1 MIKLIDEYG
10 DHFANIHDVMA
21 YHTIHLK
28 RSQYETLNGM
38 DWDLDEGNPD
48 VSIFHVITKHG
59 NAFIFGSH
67 RSEEAHVME
76 VLDSCISV
84 RKNETFEL
92 DVERP
97 EVKVFMSGEEFRQTV
112 VDIVPDDY
120 TVSETYVD
128 FGVKVRPTFLAKIGL
143 YPTTD
148 AALDDMERN
157 FPDGGEW
164 FVSIKANK
172 DGDAY
177 GEVWPHDDYR
187 GDIPN
192 MEFEFSGSCLKEIK
206 QWADGIRRNS

>member
-28 RSQYETLNGM
+28 RSQYEALNGM
-38 DWDLDEGNPD
+38 DWDIDEGNPD

-59 NAFIFGSH
+59 NAFVFGLP
-67 RSEEAHVME
+67 RSKDAHVME
-76 VLDSCISV
+76 VLDSCMSV
-84 RKNETFEL
+84 RKYETFEL

-97 EVKVFMSGEEFRQTV
+97 EVKVFLTREEFRQTV

-120 TVSETYVD
+120 TISETYVD
-128 FGVKVRPTFLAKIGL
+128 FGVKVRPSFLAQIGL
-143 YPTTD
+143 YPTVD
-148 AALDDMERN
+148 AAFDEMECN

-164 FVSIKANK
+164 SVAIKANK

-192 MEFEFSGSCLKEIK
+192 LEFEFSGSCLKEIK